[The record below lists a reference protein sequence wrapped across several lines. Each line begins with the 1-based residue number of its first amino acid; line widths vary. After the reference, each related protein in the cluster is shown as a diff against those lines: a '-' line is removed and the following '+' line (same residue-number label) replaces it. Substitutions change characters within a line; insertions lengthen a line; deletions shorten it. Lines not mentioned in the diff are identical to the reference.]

1 MIRIAAVG
9 DVHYDQ
15 SSRGRLAK
23 YFSEAR
29 QFADVLL
36 LAGDLTKIGTVPE
49 INALIDDLK
58 LALIPKIAVL
68 GNHDH
73 HSDQGNEIKD
83 ALEAAGVH
91 VLERES
97 IILEINGQKIGFVG
111 LKGFGGGFVGACA
124 SDFGEI
130 EMKAFVRVTKN
141 YAESLR
147 DQLQALKTEYKI
159 VLLHYSPCEDT
170 LFGEKKEIYPFLGS
184 YLLAEAID
192 EGGADIVFHGHAHH
206 GVEKGVT
213 PGGVQVRNVALPVIR
228 HAYNIYRIN
237 KDGLVGEP
245 SAARQLFPNEN
256 QNQSA
261 SNEKHKQ
268 AENPVSSAPR

>member
-23 YFSEAR
+23 YFSEAHEC
-29 QFADVLL
+29 ADLML
-36 LAGDLTKIGTVPE
+36 LAGDLTKVGTLPE
-49 INALIDDLK
+49 ISALIDDLN
-58 LALIPKIAVL
+58 LAKVPKVAVL
-68 GNHDH
+68 GNHDF
-73 HSDQGNEIKD
+73 HSDQGEEVKA
-83 ALEAAGVH
+83 ALKEAGVH
-91 VLERES
+91 VLERQS
-97 IILEINGQKIGFVG
+97 IILDINGQKIGIVG
-111 LKGFGGGFVGACA
+111 QKGFGGGFVGACA
-124 SDFGEI
+124 SDFGES
-130 EMKAFVRVTKN
+130 EMKSFVRVTKT
-141 YAESLR
+141 YAETLR
-147 DQLQALKTEYKI
+147 DQLQELKTEYKI
-159 VLLHYSPCEDT
+159 VLLHYSPCEET

-245 SAARQLFPNEN
+245 SAARQLFPHEK
-256 QNQSA
+256 QNHSA
-261 SNEKHKQ
+261 SNEQHKKP
-268 AENPVSSAPR
+268 ENPVTGAPS